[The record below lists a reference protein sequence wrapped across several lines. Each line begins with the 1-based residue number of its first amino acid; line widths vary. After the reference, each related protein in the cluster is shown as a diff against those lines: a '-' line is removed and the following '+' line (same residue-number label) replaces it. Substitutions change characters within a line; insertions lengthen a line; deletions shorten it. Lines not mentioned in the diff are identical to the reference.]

1 MSGAGERGARCQVAR
16 TSTLVLAADP
26 AAPAVARAV
35 IGSEL
40 KRQRWDGPDEKSV
53 LIALTEAVAN
63 AVRHGSQDDAPITID
78 YRVSPGHATVAVA
91 DTGSGHGRPEIG
103 PVRVPPQTCQHGRGR
118 VLMTSLADRVWM
130 RPNASGITVSL
141 SFSRA
146 GG

>member
-1 MSGAGERGARCQVAR
+1 MSRVADGGCCHVAR
-16 TSTLVLAADP
+16 SSTLVLTADS

-63 AVRHGSQDDAPITID
+63 AVRHGSRDAAPITID
-78 YRVSPGHATVAVA
+78 YRVSPAHATLAIA
-91 DTGSGHGRPEIG
+91 DTGSGHGRPDIG
-103 PVRVPPQTCQHGRGR
+103 PVRVPPPTWQHGRGR
-118 VLMTSLADRVWM
+118 LLMSHLADRVLM
-130 RPNASGITVSL
+130 RPNASGLTVSL